1 MKKFWL
7 VLLSLGLI
15 AAFSTQAMAVDVKV
29 SGEFYVGGMYL
40 DRTSLQED
48 VGPSTAFFFQRL
60 RVKTDFAVAP
70 GLTLVT
76 RFDAMERVW
85 GGPRGSS
92 TATAAD
98 SADTVAEN
106 ENIAVDWV
114 YVDYVSPIGTFDV
127 GYMNDGATGTIFG
140 NSYSPKGRIKF
151 SKAFGPFTLNL
162 AYTKDAENSNTAVNT
177 SDESDRD
184 NDKYG
189 VEGVYQWKDGKVGLN
204 INYYNQRANRAADDP
219 SATKYF
225 LFTPYAIAK
234 LGPVALQAE
243 LNYAGLGEQNYEDPS
258 NTDDLDINSL
268 SFFVD
273 ATADFGMFY
282 VGGTVAFVSGDGDAD
297 DDEIENVLNGG
308 RDWNPC
314 LIMWSYNDR
323 TKWAGTLAGH
333 DGANQDTSMTNGW
346 LFQLR
351 GGVKPIDKLDIMASV
366 TYAIDDETPVAGGEE
381 YKNDDYGVEVDVTA
395 TYKLTN
401 NLSYMLG
408 VGYLFTGD
416 YYKGTSNDYNIEDE
430 YMVINKLMLTF

>member
-85 GGPRGSS
+85 GGPRG
-92 TATAAD
+92 AGDAVD

-127 GYMNDGATGTIFG
+127 GMMNDGATGTIFG

-162 AYTKDAENSNTAVNT
+162 AYTKDAENSNTVVYS

-297 DDEIENVLNGG
+297 DDEIENILNGG

-323 TKWAGTLAGH
+323 TKWAGSLAGYN
-333 DGANQDTSMTNGW
+333 GANQDTNMTNGW

-381 YKNDDYGVEVDVTA
+381 YKNDDYGVEVDLTA

-408 VGYLFTGD
+408 VGYLFSGD
-416 YYKGTSNDYNIEDE
+416 YYKGTSNDNNIEDE
-430 YMVINKLMLTF
+430 YMVINKLTLTF